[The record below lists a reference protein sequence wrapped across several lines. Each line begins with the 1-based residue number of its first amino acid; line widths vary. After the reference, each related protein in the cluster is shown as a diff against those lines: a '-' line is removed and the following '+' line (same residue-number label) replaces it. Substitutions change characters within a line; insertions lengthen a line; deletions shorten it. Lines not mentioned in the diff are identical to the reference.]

1 MSATRQPTSTTRTAS
16 PYGVRLLLV
25 LVLLAPCLLG
35 ARRPPGLGDVR
46 DLRFWSHPDY
56 TRVVVELTRA
66 VDAEVV
72 RLPADP
78 KAGQPERLYVDLE
91 GIWVGRSYVSGVPV
105 GDGLLRTL
113 RLGQNTL
120 HKSRLV
126 IDLQGY
132 QNHRLIVLGSPHR
145 VVVDV
150 YGERSQPEEYRW
162 PRPPESQRR
171 DANSRLSMSLRGV
184 RKVVIDPGHGGKDPG
199 TVSRS
204 GVREKDV
211 NLRLALI
218 LAEQLKDRGFEVL
231 LTRDDDRYLNLEER
245 TVLAESAR
253 GDVFISL
260 HANASPNRRTRGIEI
275 YYLDQNHERH
285 SMDVA
290 ARENEVSRQDMD
302 SLQRT
307 LARLRTHEA
316 SDHSR
321 RLAHLVHGEV
331 IPGLGRKYKS
341 VPDLGVKTG
350 PFYVLFLSS
359 MPSILL
365 ESGFLSNRR
374 DAVLLQNSQY
384 LETLAEHMAKGLVSY
399 RKSERK
405 LAGGAAE

>member
-1 MSATRQPTSTTRTAS
+1 MLRAGSLC
-16 PYGVRLLLV
+16 GVRLLLA
-25 LVLLAPCLLG
+25 LLLLAPCLLG

-132 QNHRLIVLGSPHR
+132 QDHRLIVLASPHR

-150 YGERSQPEEYRW
+150 YGERSQPEEFRW
-162 PRPPESQRR
+162 SRPPEAQRR
-171 DANSRLSMSLRGV
+171 DTNRRLSISLRGV

-199 TVSRS
+199 TVNRK

-218 LAEQLKDRGFEVL
+218 LARQLESRGFEVL

-285 SMDVA
+285 SLDVA
-290 ARENEVSRQDMD
+290 ARENAVSRQDMD

-316 SDHSR
+316 SSHSK
-321 RLAHLVHGEV
+321 RLAHLVHQEM
-331 IPGLGRKYKS
+331 IPGLARKYKG

-350 PFYVLFLSS
+350 PFYVMFLSS

-365 ESGFLSNRR
+365 ESGFLSNRS
-374 DAVLLQNSQY
+374 DSVLLQNGKY
-384 LETLAEHMAKGLVSY
+384 LETLAEYMAAGLVEY
-399 RKSERK
+399 RDSPAM